1 VDAATNH
8 STRTTSPLWEGAPL
22 GGCPPWDAGRHPP
35 TTDSMQR
42 AARKEHTRDVTEHSR
57 AALARAPGHLDRA
70 PPARVPRRPHLGG
83 GGRRAHCGPSCADA
97 RNISSRPCARTRSA
111 VAGGRRGRRLARPRD
126 QARGRDHRSQRRE
139 GRAIRVEMRRWQRQQ
154 TLVWWCEA
162 RRTSSVVCGAWY

>member
-1 VDAATNH
+1 MLAKESGFVDAATNH

-97 RNISSRPCARTRSA
+97 RNISSR
-111 VAGGRRGRRLARPRD
+111 
-126 QARGRDHRSQRRE
+126 
-139 GRAIRVEMRRWQRQQ
+139 
-154 TLVWWCEA
+154 
-162 RRTSSVVCGAWY
+162 